1 MIRKTSVA
9 EQVFSYRVAVLPS
22 LMPALLAASSPV
34 LALLWVV
41 GQSLPAVTT
50 DMLVV
55 MGIVLLALG
64 LFISEVLPIDVTALG
79 LMVIVMLLEP
89 WTHVGPS
96 DGISGFAST
105 ATITVLAMFILSEG
119 VRRTGILVRLG
130 NAIVRRARGNFLKQY
145 TAVIGLSG
153 ATAGFINN
161 TPVVAMMI
169 PMVMNM
175 ARKTRTSPSKLL
187 IPVSFAS
194 MMGGMLTLIGTS
206 TNILASDV
214 SARLLGRPFS
224 MFEFTALGG
233 LVLISGAVYLIVA
246 GRHLL
251 PERIKPEEDLTEEFA
266 LSGYLTEVVVTE
278 DSPLV
283 GSTVQQG
290 LASLNVDVDIVQM
303 IRDREA
309 FPAPITIKQ
318 FRPGDVLMLRARRDV
333 LLSLMK
339 TQRLE
344 PIVKTKITADDFDLQ
359 EQGEQLVELVLLSD
373 NRLIGETLR
382 SVSFA
387 QRYDALVLAIRR
399 QGATIQERIDGMPL
413 KGGDTLLVQASERSL
428 RRFTAN
434 RTFVVVQDVDDAEV
448 RRDKIPL
455 ALGIVAAVVGLAA
468 LDVMPIVVSSL
479 LGVVAMIITGCL
491 RPTELYPAVD
501 WSVIVLL
508 AGVIPLG
515 MALERSGGAVYLAS
529 FTAGISET
537 LPPFL
542 LLLLFYLFT
551 TLITNVISNNA
562 SVVLMV
568 PVAVEAAALTGSDP
582 FAFVLSVTFAASTA
596 MLTPVGYQT
605 NLMVYGPGGY
615 RFTDFFRVGAPLQL
629 LLAFVTCGGIYL
641 LWGV

>member
-1 MIRKTSVA
+1 
-9 EQVFSYRVAVLPS
+9 
-22 LMPALLAASSPV
+22 MPALLAASSPV
-34 LALLWVV
+34 LASLWVL

-55 MGIVLLALG
+55 MGIVLLALV

-96 DGISGFAST
+96 DGISGFSST

-119 VRRTGILVRLG
+119 VRRTGILTRIG
-130 NAIVRRARGNFLKQY
+130 NAIVRRAKGNFLKQY

-153 ATAGFINN
+153 TTAGFINN

-169 PMVMNM
+169 PMVMGI
-175 ARKTRTSPSKLL
+175 ARKTRSSPSKLL
-187 IPVSFAS
+187 MPLSFAS

-214 SARLLGRPFS
+214 SARLLDRPFS
-224 MFEFTALGG
+224 MFEFTSLGA
-233 LVLISGAVYLIVA
+233 LVLVSGAIYLVVA

-290 LASLNVDVDIVQM
+290 LASLDVDVDIVQM

-318 FRPGDVLMLRARRDV
+318 FRPGDILMLRSRRDV
-333 LLSLMK
+333 LLNLMK
-339 TQRLE
+339 SQRLE
-344 PIVKTKITADDFDLQ
+344 PIVKTKITAEDFELR
-359 EQGEQLVELVLLSD
+359 EQGEKLVELVLLSD
-373 NRLIGETLR
+373 NPLIGETLR

-428 RRFTAN
+428 RRFNGN

-515 MALERSGGAVYLAS
+515 MALERSGGAAYLAS
-529 FTAGISET
+529 LTAGASET
-537 LPPFL
+537 LPAFL

-562 SVVLMV
+562 SVVLMI

-582 FAFVLSVTFAASTA
+582 FSFVLAVTFAASTA

>member
-9 EQVFSYRVAVLPS
+9 EQVFSCRVAVLPS

>member
-1 MIRKTSVA
+1 
-9 EQVFSYRVAVLPS
+9 
-22 LMPALLAASSPV
+22 MPALLAASSPV

-615 RFTDFFRVGAPLQL
+615 RFTDFFRVGGPLQVI
-629 LLAFVTCGGIYL
+629 LAFVTCGGIL
-641 LWGV
+641 AIWGV

>member
-1 MIRKTSVA
+1 
-9 EQVFSYRVAVLPS
+9 
-22 LMPALLAASSPV
+22 MPALLAPSSPV
-34 LALLWVV
+34 LTSLWVL

-55 MGIVLLALG
+55 MGIVLLALV

-119 VRRTGILVRLG
+119 VRRTGILARIG
-130 NAIVRRARGNFLKQY
+130 NAIVRRAKGNFLKQY

-153 ATAGFINN
+153 TTAGFINN

-169 PMVMNM
+169 PMVMGI
-175 ARKTRTSPSKLL
+175 ARKTRSSPSKLL
-187 IPVSFAS
+187 MPLSFAS

-214 SARLLGRPFS
+214 SARLLDRPFS
-224 MFEFTALGG
+224 MFEFTSLGA
-233 LVLISGAVYLIVA
+233 LVLVSGAIYLVVV

-278 DSPLV
+278 NSPLV

-318 FRPGDVLMLRARRDV
+318 FRPGDILMLRARRDV
-333 LLSLMK
+333 LLNLMK
-339 TQRLE
+339 SQRLE
-344 PIVKTKITADDFDLQ
+344 PIVKTKITADDFDLR
-359 EQGEQLVELVLLSD
+359 EQGEKLVELVLLSD
-373 NRLIGETLR
+373 NPLIGETLR

-428 RRFTAN
+428 RRFNAN

-479 LGVVAMIITGCL
+479 LGVIAMIITGCL

-515 MALERSGGAVYLAS
+515 MALERSGGATYLAAL
-529 FTAGISET
+529 TAGASET
-537 LPPFL
+537 LPAFL

-562 SVVLMV
+562 SVVLMI

-582 FAFVLSVTFAASTA
+582 FSFVLAVTFAASTA

>member
-1 MIRKTSVA
+1 
-9 EQVFSYRVAVLPS
+9 
-22 LMPALLAASSPV
+22 
-34 LALLWVV
+34 
-41 GQSLPAVTT
+41 
-50 DMLVV
+50 
-55 MGIVLLALG
+55 
-64 LFISEVLPIDVTALG
+64 
-79 LMVIVMLLEP
+79 MVIVMLLEP

-119 VRRTGILVRLG
+119 VRRTGILARIG
-130 NAIVRRARGNFLKQY
+130 NAIVRRAKGNFLKQY

-153 ATAGFINN
+153 TTAGFINN

-169 PMVMNM
+169 PMVMGI
-175 ARKTRTSPSKLL
+175 ARKTRSSPSKLL
-187 IPVSFAS
+187 MPLSFAS

-214 SARLLGRPFS
+214 SARLLDRPFS
-224 MFEFTALGG
+224 MFEFTSLGA
-233 LVLISGAVYLIVA
+233 LVLVSGAIYLVVA

-318 FRPGDVLMLRARRDV
+318 FRPGDILMLRARRDV
-333 LLSLMK
+333 LLNLMK
-339 TQRLE
+339 SQRLE
-344 PIVKTKITADDFDLQ
+344 PIVKTKITADDFDLR
-359 EQGEQLVELVLLSD
+359 EQGEKLVELVLLSD
-373 NRLIGETLR
+373 NPLIGETLR

-428 RRFTAN
+428 RRFNAN

-515 MALERSGGAVYLAS
+515 MALERSGGATYLAAL
-529 FTAGISET
+529 TAGASET
-537 LPPFL
+537 LPAFL

-562 SVVLMV
+562 SVVLMI

-582 FAFVLSVTFAASTA
+582 FSFVLAVTFAASTA